1 MRLLKKFLKIIAV
14 VCIGIATFIPT
25 LPLFYK
31 AFVPFPKLE
40 EAIVYTGTMSVVGE
54 ERCIRNRCSEPTYY
68 VTDSAGKHEVFYGL
82 PGSKKY
88 PYPYPS
94 ENRASGTFW
103 FHPTFGIIQERSRSP
118 FTLGKTLF
126 ISYDLS
132 KKEFEEEF
140 SYKKAWLKTIPFLIF
155 IIFLL
160 TKFKSIFLD

>member
-1 MRLLKKFLKIIAV
+1 MKILKKFLA
-14 VCIGIATFIPT
+14 GIFFLGFGVATFMPT

-31 AFVPFPKLE
+31 AFAPFPKLE

-54 ERCIRNRCSEPTYY
+54 ERCIRNRCSEPRYY

-88 PYPYPS
+88 PYPYPN
-94 ENRASGTFW
+94 ENRANGTFW
-103 FHPTFGIIQERSRSP
+103 FHPTFGIIQERSTSP
-118 FTLGKTLF
+118 FTPGKTLF

-140 SYKKAWLKTIPFLIF
+140 SYKKTWPKTIPFLIYL
-155 IIFLL
+155 IVLI
-160 TKFKSIFLD
+160 TKFKSIFLN